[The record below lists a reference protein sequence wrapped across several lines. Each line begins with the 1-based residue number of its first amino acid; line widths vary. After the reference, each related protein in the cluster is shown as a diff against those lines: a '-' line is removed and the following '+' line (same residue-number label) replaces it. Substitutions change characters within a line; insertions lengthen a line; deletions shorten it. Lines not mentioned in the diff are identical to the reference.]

1 MAIILGTDHA
11 GFLHKEAVKEFLTSE
26 GIEVVDVG
34 AFELDESDD
43 YPDFVFPVAK
53 AVQSDINNAGI
64 IFGGTGQGEAVVANR
79 HKGVRT
85 TVYYGG
91 PSNIIT
97 LGREHNNSNILSIGA
112 RFVSIEECIEAVKL
126 WLQTDFTNDER
137 HVRRNNKID
146 SI

>member
-1 MAIILGTDHA
+1 MAIYLGSDHA

-53 AVQSDINNAGI
+53 AVSENIDNAGI
-64 IFGGTGQGEAVVANR
+64 IFGGSGQGEAIAVNR
-79 HKGVRT
+79 YKGVRSI
-85 TVYYGG
+85 VYYGG
-91 PSNIIT
+91 PSTIIT

-112 RFVSIEECIEAVKL
+112 RFVSIEECIEVVKL
-126 WLQTDFTNDER
+126 WLQTNFTNDER